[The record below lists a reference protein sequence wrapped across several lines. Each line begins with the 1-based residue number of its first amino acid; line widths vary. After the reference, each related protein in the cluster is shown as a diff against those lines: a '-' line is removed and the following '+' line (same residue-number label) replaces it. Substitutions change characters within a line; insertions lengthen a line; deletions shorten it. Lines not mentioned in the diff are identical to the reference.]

1 MTSDPIPH
9 GAREYDRVNC
19 YQDAG
24 HKQAFQIRA
33 QYRLHMMSVQ
43 NLRNKFSQ
51 NNGSVPYNPP
61 GLSYGKADSTK
72 VSSTLNNNNNNN
84 HHRHHQVSNFQMQN
98 GGGARFKTICEEPDA
113 PEDCS
118 SKPVATKNNSF
129 LQSYLANEMT
139 RNTGGCSI
147 GNGNKPTVAVHNRF
161 VKSSPAVEVESK
173 FAVKSPRETT
183 SKSSFG
189 EVKSLP
195 QQSPAVSVHP
205 LPKTIGV
212 KPMLPPPLPDNAP
225 PKFSVKSSTVL
236 NSIIGSSPA
245 AVPNTEDRWKT
256 KYDET
261 EAKRKSLLIQSQ
273 KLLREKSDM
282 ERQVAKLRTSLDL
295 SNKDLSET
303 TLQLSQLRNL
313 SEAMYKEYDQL
324 KQQYELETTT
334 LQKAMERASQWY
346 KQNRELKRRS
356 SALMQKVMSVAPST
370 FDDLTDDTDGNDD
383 TDNNDTEMEELRKTV
398 KELTQEV
405 SRLQAELNKIKLQ
418 EFEAQEQTV
427 DLTSELEEERR
438 ARKRAEQELK
448 ELKMKHDNLE
458 TVSRKVVEETT
469 VLHQQYKR
477 EKEEGVK
484 IRSDA
489 NKVKSERDV
498 LARQSQ
504 LLMMDAASDEKIMKL
519 LFEVEQLQRTLSHER
534 QEHIEQLKDLHEK
547 LESQSESEQIE
558 LYEEKL
564 KLIEAELLCSQQ
576 RADIAESQVEALGKQ
591 LRETKT
597 IVAPPQCGPPPPPP
611 PPPPAPPVPPPPPP
625 MAMGTSGGIKLKT
638 VSSLNHNSNAIED
651 LGNYLGLP
659 MANPKGPQV
668 QNGAIDAIINQ
679 IKGGR
684 FCLKATD
691 KEKQTPVK
699 KQESQPVVNE
709 MMNVLGTLRR
719 NPKRRASFKTA
730 PADVAL

>member
-1 MTSDPIPH
+1 
-9 GAREYDRVNC
+9 
-19 YQDAG
+19 
-24 HKQAFQIRA
+24 
-33 QYRLHMMSVQ
+33 MMSVQ

-61 GLSYGKADSTK
+61 GLSYGKSDST
-72 VSSTLNNNNNNN
+72 VSSSLNSKNNNNNNN
-84 HHRHHQVSNFQMQN
+84 HLHHHQMSNFQTQN
-98 GGGARFKTICEEPDA
+98 GGGGRFKTIREEPDA
-113 PEDCS
+113 PEDCNS
-118 SKPVATKNNSF
+118 SIKPVATKNNSF

-139 RNTGGCSI
+139 RNINGSPGH
-147 GNGNKPTVAVHNRF
+147 GNKHMTAAQVPVHNRF
-161 VKSSPAVEVESK
+161 VASKSSPVAEVASK
-173 FAVKSPRETT
+173 FAVKSPQETT
-183 SKSSFG
+183 SKTSFG
-189 EVKSLP
+189 EVKLS
-195 QQSPAVSVHP
+195 QHSPAVSVHP
-205 LPKTIGV
+205 PKPIGA
-212 KPMLPPPLPDNAP
+212 KPMLPPPLPDNTP
-225 PKFSVKSSTVL
+225 PRFSVKSSTVL
-236 NSIIGSSPA
+236 NSNTNSSPVTTA
-245 AVPNTEDRWKT
+245 ENKWKN

-282 ERQVAKLRTSLDL
+282 ERQVAKLRANLEL
-295 SNKDLSET
+295 SNKDLSER

-370 FDDLTDDTDGNDD
+370 LDDLADDTDGNDND
-383 TDNNDTEMEELRKTV
+383 ADNNDTEMEELRKTV

-438 ARKRAEQELK
+438 GRKRAEQELK

-519 LFEVEQLQRTLSHER
+519 LFEVEQLQRTLSQER
-534 QEHIEQLKDLHEK
+534 QEHMEQIKYLQEK

-576 RADIAESQVEALGKQ
+576 KADIAESQVEELSKQ

-597 IVAPPQCGPPPPPP
+597 AAAPPQCGPPPPPP
-611 PPPPAPPVPPPPPP
+611 PPAPPAPPPPPP
-625 MAMGTSGGIKLKT
+625 PIASAGTSGGIKLKT

-659 MANPKGPQV
+659 MATPKGPQV

-684 FCLKATD
+684 FSLKATD
-691 KEKQTPVK
+691 KEKQIPVK
-699 KQESQPVVNE
+699 KHEPQPVVNE

-719 NPKRRASFKTA
+719 NPKRRASFKAA

>member
-1 MTSDPIPH
+1 
-9 GAREYDRVNC
+9 
-19 YQDAG
+19 
-24 HKQAFQIRA
+24 
-33 QYRLHMMSVQ
+33 MSVQ

-61 GLSYGKADSTK
+61 GLSYGKSDSTQ
-72 VSSTLNNNNNNN
+72 NNNNNK
-84 HHRHHQVSNFQMQN
+84 HHHHQILNYQMQN
-98 GGGARFKTICEEPDA
+98 GGSGRFKTIREEPDA

-118 SKPVATKNNSF
+118 NKPVATKNNSF
-129 LQSYLANEMT
+129 LQSYLASEMT
-139 RNTGGCSI
+139 RNSGST
-147 GNGNKPTVAVHNRF
+147 GNGSKPIAAVQVPVHNRF
-161 VKSSPAVEVESK
+161 IACKSSPTAEVASKLAVKSSQESC
-173 FAVKSPRETT
+173 TT
-183 SKSSFG
+183 KLSFG
-189 EVKSLP
+189 EVKSSLK
-195 QQSPAVSVHP
+195 SPTAPVHP
-205 LPKTIGV
+205 PKPIGA
-212 KPMLPPPLPDNAP
+212 KPILPPLLPDSTP
-225 PKFSVKSSTVL
+225 PRLSVKSSPVL
-236 NSIIGSSPA
+236 NSNISP
-245 AVPNTEDRWKT
+245 VPTSEDRWKN

-261 EAKRKSLLIQSQ
+261 ETKRKSLLIQSQ

-282 ERQVAKLRTSLDL
+282 ERQVAKLRTNLEL
-295 SNKDLSET
+295 SNKDLSEK

-356 SALMQKVMSVAPST
+356 SALMQKVMSVAPSSL
-370 FDDLTDDTDGNDD
+370 DDLADDTDGNEND
-383 TDNNDTEMEELRKTV
+383 TDNNDIEIEELRKTV

-438 ARKRAEQELK
+438 ARNRAEQELK
-448 ELKMKHDNLE
+448 ELKMKHNNLE
-458 TVSRKVVEETT
+458 SVSRKVVEETT

-519 LFEVEQLQRTLSHER
+519 LFEIEQLQRTLNQER

-576 RADIAESQVEALGKQ
+576 RVDIAESRVEDLEKQ

-597 IVAPPQCGPPPPPP
+597 VVATSQCKPPLPPPAPPAPPPPPP
-611 PPPPAPPVPPPPPP
+611 PPL
-625 MAMGTSGGIKLKT
+625 MALPGTTSGIKLKT

-659 MANPKGPQV
+659 LATPKGPQV

-684 FCLKATD
+684 FSLKATD
-691 KEKQTPVK
+691 KEKQTLVK
-699 KQESQPVVNE
+699 KQEPQPVVNE

>member
-1 MTSDPIPH
+1 
-9 GAREYDRVNC
+9 
-19 YQDAG
+19 
-24 HKQAFQIRA
+24 
-33 QYRLHMMSVQ
+33 MSVQ

-51 NNGSVPYNPP
+51 NNGSVAYNPP
-61 GLSYGKADSTK
+61 GLSYAKPDSP
-72 VSSTLNNNNNNN
+72 STLNNNNNK
-84 HHRHHQVSNFQMQN
+84 HHHHQVSNYQMQN
-98 GGGARFKTICEEPDA
+98 GGGGRFKTIREEPDA

-118 SKPVATKNNSF
+118 NKPVATKNNSF

-139 RNTGGCSI
+139 RNNNGST
-147 GNGNKPTVAVHNRF
+147 GNGNKPIAAVQVPVHNRF
-161 VKSSPAVEVESK
+161 VASRSSPVADVASK
-173 FAVKSPRETT
+173 FMVKSPQETCK
-183 SKSSFG
+183 SKLSFG
-189 EVKSLP
+189 EVKSP
-195 QQSPAVSVHP
+195 MQSPATPVHT
-205 LPKTIGV
+205 PKTIGA
-212 KPMLPPPLPDNAP
+212 KPMLPPPLPDNTP
-225 PKFSVKSSTVL
+225 PRISVKSSTVL
-236 NSIIGSSPA
+236 NSNINS
-245 AVPNTEDRWKT
+245 VPTTEDKWKS

-261 EAKRKSLLIQSQ
+261 ETKRKSLLIQSQ

-282 ERQVAKLRTSLDL
+282 ERQVAKLRTNLEL
-295 SNKDLSET
+295 SNKDLSEK

-370 FDDLTDDTDGNDD
+370 LDDLADDTDGNDND

-448 ELKMKHDNLE
+448 ELKMKHNNLE
-458 TVSRKVVEETT
+458 SVSRKVVEETT

-519 LFEVEQLQRTLSHER
+519 LFEVEQLQRTLSQER
-534 QEHIEQLKDLHEK
+534 QEHTEQLKDLHEK

-576 RADIAESQVEALGKQ
+576 RADIAESQVEELEKQ

-597 IVAPPQCGPPPPPP
+597 VTATPQCGPPPPPP
-611 PPPPAPPVPPPPPP
+611 PPPAPPAPPPPPPP
-625 MAMGTSGGIKLKT
+625 MVLPGTISGIKLKT

-659 MANPKGPQV
+659 LATPKGPQV

-684 FCLKATD
+684 FSLKATD
-691 KEKQTPVK
+691 KETPVK
-699 KQESQPVVNE
+699 KQEPQPVVNE

>member
-1 MTSDPIPH
+1 
-9 GAREYDRVNC
+9 
-19 YQDAG
+19 
-24 HKQAFQIRA
+24 
-33 QYRLHMMSVQ
+33 MSVQ

-61 GLSYGKADSTK
+61 GLSYGKPEST
-72 VSSTLNNNNNNN
+72 VPSSLKNHNNNNNN
-84 HHRHHQVSNFQMQN
+84 HHHHHQVSNFQMQN
-98 GGGARFKTICEEPDA
+98 GGGGRFKTIREEPDV
-113 PEDCS
+113 PEDCSSSS

-139 RNTGGCSI
+139 RNIGGSP
-147 GNGNKPTVAVHNRF
+147 GNGNKQMAAAQVPVHNRF
-161 VKSSPAVEVESK
+161 VASKSSPVVEVVSK
-173 FAVKSPRETT
+173 FAVKSPPETT
-183 SKSSFG
+183 SKLTYG
-189 EVKSLP
+189 EVKLP
-195 QQSPAVSVHP
+195 QQSPAVPVHP
-205 LPKTIGV
+205 PKPIGA
-212 KPMLPPPLPDNAP
+212 KPMLPPPLLDSTP
-225 PKFSVKSSTVL
+225 PRFSVKSSTVL
-236 NSIIGSSPA
+236 NSSTSSSPS
-245 AVPNTEDRWKT
+245 PTTEDKWKN

-261 EAKRKSLLIQSQ
+261 ETKRKTLLIQSQ

-282 ERQVAKLRTSLDL
+282 ERQVAKLRTNLEL
-295 SNKDLSET
+295 SNKDLSER

-370 FDDLTDDTDGNDD
+370 LDDLADDTDGNDND

-438 ARKRAEQELK
+438 GRKRAEQELK
-448 ELKMKHDNLE
+448 ELKMKHDSLE

-519 LFEVEQLQRTLSHER
+519 LFEVEQLQRTLSQER
-534 QEHIEQLKDLHEK
+534 QEHMEQLKDLHEK

-576 RADIAESQVEALGKQ
+576 RADIAESQVEELGKQ

-597 IVAPPQCGPPPPPP
+597 VVAPPQCGPPPPPP
-611 PPPPAPPVPPPPPP
+611 PPAPPAPPPPPPP
-625 MAMGTSGGIKLKT
+625 MSLAGTSGGIKLKT

-659 MANPKGPQV
+659 MATPKGPQV

-684 FCLKATD
+684 FSLKATD

-699 KQESQPVVNE
+699 KQEPQPVVNE

>member
-1 MTSDPIPH
+1 
-9 GAREYDRVNC
+9 
-19 YQDAG
+19 
-24 HKQAFQIRA
+24 
-33 QYRLHMMSVQ
+33 MSVQ

-61 GLSYGKADSTK
+61 GLSYGKSDST
-72 VSSTLNNNNNNN
+72 VPSSLNNHNNNN
-84 HHRHHQVSNFQMQN
+84 HHHHHQVSNYQMPN
-98 GGGARFKTICEEPDA
+98 GGGGRFKTIREEPDA
-113 PEDCS
+113 PEDFSS

-129 LQSYLANEMT
+129 LQSYLANEM
-139 RNTGGCSI
+139 RNVGGSP
-147 GNGNKPTVAVHNRF
+147 GNGIKQTVAVQAPVHNRF
-161 VKSSPAVEVESK
+161 VASKSSPPVEVVSK
-173 FAVKSPRETT
+173 YAVKSPQETAT
-183 SKSSFG
+183 SKLTFG
-189 EVKSLP
+189 EVKLP
-195 QQSPAVSVHP
+195 HQSPAVPVHA
-205 LPKTIGV
+205 PKPIGA
-212 KPMLPPPLPDNAP
+212 KPMLPPPIPDSTP
-225 PKFSVKSSTVL
+225 PRFTVKSSTVL
-236 NSIIGSSPA
+236 NSSSKSSP
-245 AVPNTEDRWKT
+245 VLTTEDRWKN

-261 EAKRKSLLIQSQ
+261 ETKRKSLLIQSQ

-282 ERQVAKLRTSLDL
+282 ERQVAKLRTNLEL
-295 SNKDLSET
+295 SNKDLSER
-303 TLQLSQLRNL
+303 TLQLSQLRSL

-370 FDDLTDDTDGNDD
+370 LEDLADDTDGNDND
-383 TDNNDTEMEELRKTV
+383 MDNNDTEMEELRKTV

-438 ARKRAEQELK
+438 GRKRAEQELK
-448 ELKMKHDNLE
+448 ELKMKHDSLE

-519 LFEVEQLQRTLSHER
+519 LFEVEQLQRTLSQER
-534 QEHIEQLKDLHEK
+534 QEHMEQLKDLHEK

-576 RADIAESQVEALGKQ
+576 RADIAESQVEELGKQ

-597 IVAPPQCGPPPPPP
+597 VVAPPQCGPPPPPP
-611 PPPPAPPVPPPPPP
+611 PPAPPAPPPPPPP
-625 MAMGTSGGIKLKT
+625 MALAGASGGIKLKT

-659 MANPKGPQV
+659 MASPKGPQV

-684 FCLKATD
+684 FSLKATD

-699 KQESQPVVNE
+699 KQEPQPVVNE

>member
-1 MTSDPIPH
+1 
-9 GAREYDRVNC
+9 
-19 YQDAG
+19 
-24 HKQAFQIRA
+24 
-33 QYRLHMMSVQ
+33 MSVQ

-61 GLSYGKADSTK
+61 GLSYGKSDSP
-72 VSSTLNNNNNNN
+72 VSSTINNNNK
-84 HHRHHQVSNFQMQN
+84 HHYHQVSNYQMQN
-98 GGGARFKTICEEPDA
+98 GGGGRFKTIREEPDA
-113 PEDCS
+113 PEDLS
-118 SKPVATKNNSF
+118 NKPMATKNNSF

-139 RNTGGCSI
+139 KNNNGST
-147 GNGNKPTVAVHNRF
+147 GNGNKPMVAVQVPVHNRF
-161 VKSSPAVEVESK
+161 VASRSSPVVEVASK
-173 FAVKSPRETT
+173 FAIKSPQESCK
-183 SKSSFG
+183 SKLSFG
-189 EVKSLP
+189 EVKSPL
-195 QQSPAVSVHP
+195 QQSPATPVHP
-205 LPKTIGV
+205 PKPIGA
-212 KPMLPPPLPDNAP
+212 KPMLPPPLSDSTP
-225 PKFSVKSSTVL
+225 PRFSVKSSPVL
-236 NSIIGSSPA
+236 NNNISP
-245 AVPNTEDRWKT
+245 VSTTEDKWKN

-282 ERQVAKLRTSLDL
+282 ERQVAKLRTNLEL
-295 SNKDLSET
+295 SNKDLSEK

-370 FDDLTDDTDGNDD
+370 LDDLADDTDGNDND
-383 TDNNDTEMEELRKTV
+383 TDSNDTEMEELRKTV

-438 ARKRAEQELK
+438 ARLRAEQELK

-458 TVSRKVVEETT
+458 SVSRKVVEETT

-519 LFEVEQLQRTLSHER
+519 LFEVEQLQRTLSQER
-534 QEHIEQLKDLHEK
+534 QEHTEQLKDLHEK

-576 RADIAESQVEALGKQ
+576 RADIAESQVEELEKQ
-591 LRETKT
+591 LRETK
-597 IVAPPQCGPPPPPP
+597 IVVATPQCGPPPPPP
-611 PPPPAPPVPPPPPP
+611 PPPAPPAPPPPPPP
-625 MAMGTSGGIKLKT
+625 MALPGTTSGIKLKT

-659 MANPKGPQV
+659 LATPKGPQV

-684 FCLKATD
+684 FNLKATD

-699 KQESQPVVNE
+699 KQEPQPVVNE

>member
-1 MTSDPIPH
+1 MP
-9 GAREYDRVNC
+9 
-19 YQDAG
+19 
-24 HKQAFQIRA
+24 
-33 QYRLHMMSVQ
+33 
-43 NLRNKFSQ
+43 
-51 NNGSVPYNPP
+51 
-61 GLSYGKADSTK
+61 
-72 VSSTLNNNNNNN
+72 
-84 HHRHHQVSNFQMQN
+84 N
-98 GGGARFKTICEEPDA
+98 GGGGRFKTIREEPDA
-113 PEDCS
+113 PEDFSS

-129 LQSYLANEMT
+129 LQSYLANEM
-139 RNTGGCSI
+139 RNVGGSP
-147 GNGNKPTVAVHNRF
+147 GNNGIKKTAAVQAPVHNRL
-161 VKSSPAVEVESK
+161 VASKPSPAVEVVSK
-173 FAVKSPRETT
+173 YAVKSPQETAT
-183 SKSSFG
+183 SKLTFG
-189 EVKSLP
+189 EVKSP
-195 QQSPAVSVHP
+195 HQSPAVPVHP
-205 LPKTIGV
+205 PKPIGA
-212 KPMLPPPLPDNAP
+212 KPMLPPPISDSTP
-225 PKFSVKSSTVL
+225 PRFSVKSSTVL
-236 NSIIGSSPA
+236 NSSSKSSP
-245 AVPNTEDRWKT
+245 VLTTEDRWKN

-282 ERQVAKLRTSLDL
+282 ERQVAKLRTNLEL
-295 SNKDLSET
+295 SNKDLSER
-303 TLQLSQLRNL
+303 TLQLSQLRSL

-370 FDDLTDDTDGNDD
+370 LDDLADDTDGNDND
-383 TDNNDTEMEELRKTV
+383 MDNNDTEMEELRKTV

-438 ARKRAEQELK
+438 GRKRAEQELK
-448 ELKMKHDNLE
+448 ELKMKHDSLE

-519 LFEVEQLQRTLSHER
+519 LFEVEQLQRTLSQER
-534 QEHIEQLKDLHEK
+534 QEHMEQLKDLHEK

-576 RADIAESQVEALGKQ
+576 RADIAESQVEELGKQ

-597 IVAPPQCGPPPPPP
+597 VVAPPQCGPPPPPP
-611 PPPPAPPVPPPPPP
+611 PPAPPAPPPPPPP
-625 MAMGTSGGIKLKT
+625 MALAGTSGGIKLKT

-659 MANPKGPQV
+659 MATPKGPQV

-684 FCLKATD
+684 FSLKATD

-699 KQESQPVVNE
+699 KQEPQPVVNE

>member
-1 MTSDPIPH
+1 
-9 GAREYDRVNC
+9 
-19 YQDAG
+19 
-24 HKQAFQIRA
+24 
-33 QYRLHMMSVQ
+33 MSVQ

-51 NNGSVPYNPP
+51 NNGSVAYNPP
-61 GLSYGKADSTK
+61 GLSYAKPDSP
-72 VSSTLNNNNNNN
+72 STLNNNNNK
-84 HHRHHQVSNFQMQN
+84 HHHHQVSNYQMQN
-98 GGGARFKTICEEPDA
+98 GGGGRFKTIREEPDA

-118 SKPVATKNNSF
+118 NKPVATKNNSF

-139 RNTGGCSI
+139 RNNNGST
-147 GNGNKPTVAVHNRF
+147 GNGNKPIAAVQVPVHNRF
-161 VKSSPAVEVESK
+161 VASRSSPVADVASK
-173 FAVKSPRETT
+173 FMVKSPQETCK
-183 SKSSFG
+183 SKLSFG
-189 EVKSLP
+189 EVKSP
-195 QQSPAVSVHP
+195 MQSPATPVHT
-205 LPKTIGV
+205 PKTIGA
-212 KPMLPPPLPDNAP
+212 KPMLPPPLPDNTP
-225 PKFSVKSSTVL
+225 PRISVKSSTVL
-236 NSIIGSSPA
+236 NSNINS
-245 AVPNTEDRWKT
+245 VPTTEDKWKS

-261 EAKRKSLLIQSQ
+261 ETKRKSLLIQSQ

-282 ERQVAKLRTSLDL
+282 ERQVAKLRTNLEL
-295 SNKDLSET
+295 SNKDLSEK

-370 FDDLTDDTDGNDD
+370 LDDLADDTDGNDND

-448 ELKMKHDNLE
+448 ELKMKHNNLE
-458 TVSRKVVEETT
+458 SVSRKVVEETT

-519 LFEVEQLQRTLSHER
+519 LFEVEQLQRTLSQER
-534 QEHIEQLKDLHEK
+534 QEHTEQLKDLHEK

-576 RADIAESQVEALGKQ
+576 RADIAESQVEELEKQ

-597 IVAPPQCGPPPPPP
+597 VTATPQCGPPPPPP
-611 PPPPAPPVPPPPPP
+611 PPPAPPAPPPPPPP
-625 MAMGTSGGIKLKT
+625 MVLPGTISGIKLKT

-659 MANPKGPQV
+659 LATPKGPQV

-684 FCLKATD
+684 FSLKATD

-699 KQESQPVVNE
+699 KQEPQPVVNE

>member
-1 MTSDPIPH
+1 
-9 GAREYDRVNC
+9 
-19 YQDAG
+19 
-24 HKQAFQIRA
+24 
-33 QYRLHMMSVQ
+33 MSVQ

-51 NNGSVPYNPP
+51 NGASVPYNPP
-61 GLSYGKADSTK
+61 GLSYGKPVAMNNNTS
-72 VSSTLNNNNNNN
+72 NNNNNNN
-84 HHRHHQVSNFQMQN
+84 GHGVLLQQN
-98 GGGARFKTICEEPDA
+98 GGVIGSRFKTIREEPADGDEK
-113 PEDCS
+113 P
-118 SKPVATKNNSF
+118 PVATKNNSF
-129 LQSYLANEMT
+129 LQSYLAAEVTKNAAKKPAATKFAT
-139 RNTGGCSI
+139 RSSPMPVADVAAKLLAKQPPEVRSPPPPVLRATGYTPKASI
-147 GNGNKPTVAVHNRF
+147 
-161 VKSSPAVEVESK
+161 KSSPVSSAPTQVPSSQPFLSPSK
-173 FAVKSPRETT
+173 PPSPQSFTSSFPTKSPDPQPSVVR
-183 SKSSFG
+183 SS
-189 EVKSLP
+189 
-195 QQSPAVSVHP
+195 
-205 LPKTIGV
+205 
-212 KPMLPPPLPDNAP
+212 
-225 PKFSVKSSTVL
+225 
-236 NSIIGSSPA
+236 
-245 AVPNTEDRWKT
+245 PNTEDRWKS
-256 KYDET
+256 KYEET
-261 EAKRKSLLIQSQ
+261 ETKRKGLLTQTQ

-282 ERQVAKLRTSLDL
+282 ERQVSKLSADL
-295 SNKDLSET
+295 EVSNRELSER
-303 TLQLSQLRNL
+303 TLQLSQLRKL
-313 SEAMYKEYDQL
+313 SEGMYKEYDQL
-324 KQQYELETTT
+324 RQQYELETGT

-370 FDDLTDDTDGNDD
+370 LDDLADDTDGND
-383 TDNNDTEMEELRKTV
+383 NDTEMEELRKTV

-427 DLTSELEEERR
+427 DLTSDLEEERR
-438 ARKRAEQELK
+438 ARARVEQELK
-448 ELKMKHDNLE
+448 ELKMKHESLE

-469 VLHQQYKR
+469 VLHQRYKK

-519 LFEVEQLQRTLSHER
+519 LFEVEQLQRTISEER
-534 QEHIEQLKDLHEK
+534 QEHAEQIKYLQEK

-564 KLIEAELLCSQQ
+564 KLTEAELLCSQQ
-576 RADIAESQVEALGKQ
+576 RAETAESQLVE
-591 LRETKT
+591 LRKKIEETRAAT
-597 IVAPPQCGPPPPPP
+597 AVPPCAPPPPPP
-611 PPPPAPPVPPPPPP
+611 PPPMSMPPPPPPPP
-625 MAMGTSGGIKLKT
+625 MTMMANLQTIKLKT
-638 VSSLNHNSNAIED
+638 VSALNHTADDGSNAIEEM
-651 LGNYLGLP
+651 GNYLGLP
-659 MANPKGPQV
+659 AANSKGPQV

-699 KQESQPVVNE
+699 KQEPPPVVNE